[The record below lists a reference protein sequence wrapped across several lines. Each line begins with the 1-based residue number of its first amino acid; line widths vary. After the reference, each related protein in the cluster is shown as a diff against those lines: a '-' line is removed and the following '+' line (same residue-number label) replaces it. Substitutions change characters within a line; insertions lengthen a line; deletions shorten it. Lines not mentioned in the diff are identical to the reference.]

1 MRRIL
6 VGAALLGAPSGNV
19 AAQRTTAA
27 DRQAMLVAEDNR
39 ALTET
44 DLAPLL
50 RGLASKDAGTVL
62 QAVRGVGRMERGSL
76 LPRITPLLV
85 DPRPA
90 VRAEATHAIAQL
102 AQDTTVGI
110 AAVSA
115 LLGALAKETDP
126 LVLGALGRSIARLA
140 GNGSADA
147 ATALR
152 GLASRTAPI
161 GLVLDLA
168 RALET
173 AGRGGMPER
182 VFDGP
187 TVARLRSLAGFRD
200 PGSPESAAKIRRAAI
215 TALVRVDRG
224 NEAGATAALA
234 DADPQIRRLGVLWA
248 SDTVAIPGRKAL
260 LSAALG
266 DPDAM
271 VRLEAIRGWS
281 RHFQN
286 EDCGPL
292 LKALR
297 DPAPHVGLGAI
308 DLLGR
313 PCPAAA
319 NAADAL
325 YPLVDSLAGTQRG
338 TGVATLSRW
347 HRGAR
352 AMVSLARIAPNRVRG
367 VLNRAATSRTWQ
379 VRMYAARAA
388 AVLGDPDRLRDF
400 TTDQDDNVRE
410 AAIAGLLRVR
420 GHGADSIFMV
430 QLRRPDYQL
439 VRSTAA
445 ALAGTPNKAPVAAAL
460 VAALER
466 ITAERKETS
475 RDPRVAIL
483 ERLAEVGGPNLSP
496 ALEPYLTDFDPEVA
510 RRAADLLSRWT
521 GTPREPKPRRLAP
534 PPVEWAAAERL
545 KGSRLRFTMSESSGG
560 GVFEVALFPDA
571 APGTVLRVVGRARQ
585 KYYDGL
591 TFHRVEPNFV
601 IQGGSP
607 GANEY
612 HGDPLFLR
620 DEITAAS
627 HERGTLGIST
637 RGRDT
642 GDAQIFVN
650 LVDNL
655 RLDFGY
661 TVWGRVVRG
670 MEVVDGTLEGDVIE
684 RVEVVSGR

>member
-1 MRRIL
+1 MRQL
-6 VGAALLGAPSGNV
+6 VVGVVLLGAASGEI
-19 AAQRTTAA
+19 AAQRPAAA

-39 ALTET
+39 ALTEA
-44 DLAPLL
+44 DLAPLV
-50 RGLASKDAGTVL
+50 RGLGSKDVGIVL
-62 QAVRGVGRMERGSL
+62 QAVRGLGRMERASL
-76 LPRITPLLV
+76 LPRVSPLLA

-90 VRAEATHAIAQL
+90 VRIEAAHAVAQVG
-102 AQDTTVGI
+102 QDT
-110 AAVSA
+110 AAGSDAVAA
-115 LLGALAKETDP
+115 LVGALAKETDP

-140 GNGSADA
+140 GTGSAEA

-152 GLASRTAPI
+152 SLASRLAPI
-161 GLVLDLA
+161 GLVLDA
-168 RALET
+168 VRALES
-173 AGRGGMPER
+173 AARGGMAER
-182 VFDGP
+182 FFDGT
-187 TVARLRSLAGFRD
+187 TVGRLRSLAALRD
-200 PGSPESAAKIRRAAI
+200 ASAPETATKIRRAAI
-215 TALVRVDRG
+215 TALIRVDRG
-224 NEAGATAALA
+224 NEAGATAAI
-234 DADPQIRRLGVLWA
+234 ADPDPQVRRLGVLWA
-248 SDTVAIPGRKAL
+248 ADTVAIPSRKTLVTRAL
-260 LSAALG
+260 A

-271 VRLEAIRGWS
+271 VRLEAIRAWS
-281 RHFQN
+281 RHFQS

-292 LKALR
+292 LAALR
-297 DPAPHVGLGAI
+297 DPAAHVGLGAI

-313 PCPAAA
+313 PCPATAG
-319 NAADAL
+319 AADAL
-325 YPLVDSLAGTQRG
+325 YAMVDSLAGTQRG
-338 TGVATLSRW
+338 AGMATLSRW

-367 VLNRAATSRTWQ
+367 VLSRAATSRTWQ

-400 TTDQDDNVRE
+400 TTDPDDNVRE

-445 ALAGTPNKAPVAAAL
+445 ALAGTPNKAQVAAAL
-460 VAALER
+460 LAALER
-466 ITAERKETS
+466 ITAEKKETS

-483 ERLAEVGGPNLSP
+483 ERLAEVGGPNLAP

-510 RRAADLLSRWT
+510 RRAGDLLSRWT
-521 GTPREPKPRRLAP
+521 GAPREARPRRLAS
-534 PPVEWAAAERL
+534 PPVDWSAAGRL
-545 KGSRLRFTMSESSGG
+545 KGSRLRFTMSESAGG
-560 GVFEVALFPDA
+560 GVFEVALFPEA
-571 APGTVLRVVGRARQ
+571 APVTVLRVVGRARQ

-612 HGDPLFLR
+612 HGDSSFLR
-620 DEITAAS
+620 DEISAAS

-684 RVEVVSGR
+684 RVDVVSGR